1 MLQYFLRRA
10 GQSILTLGMVRHFDL
25 SRMVHLSHLS
35 PFMGSPWS
43 MMLDKALLEAE
54 MRMSSK
60 NAMAVIAKEFWA
72 SDDIGLW
79 PFE

>member
-1 MLQYFLRRA
+1 MQYFLGRA

-25 SRMVHLSHLS
+25 SRMVHLSHSS

-43 MMLDKALLEAE
+43 MMLDKVLLQAE
-54 MRMSSK
+54 MRLSFK
-60 NAMAVIAKEFWA
+60 NAMAVIVKEFWVF
-72 SDDIGLW
+72 DDIGLW